1 MAYGD
6 SFKDEDGNILYVGM
20 ANGYNFII
28 TPVKRADNSWGDYMV
43 YFLNG
48 GFRNGE
54 KVKVGKAD
62 TIARAYDMADA
73 FDARLP

>member
-20 ANGYNFII
+20 ANGYNFRI
-28 TPVKRADNSWGDYMV
+28 TPAGKEYEVV
-43 YFLNG
+43 FLNG

-54 KVKVGKAD
+54 AFKVGKAD